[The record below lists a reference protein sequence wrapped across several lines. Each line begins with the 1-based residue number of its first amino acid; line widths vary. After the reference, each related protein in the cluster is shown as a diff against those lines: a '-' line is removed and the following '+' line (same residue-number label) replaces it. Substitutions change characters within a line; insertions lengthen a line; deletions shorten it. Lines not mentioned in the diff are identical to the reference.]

1 MDTTPLSRSVL
12 KEIASESRTLQ
23 KKNKI
28 DALLRE
34 IKGNVVSYAKKGYE
48 TYKYVGCAKIQDIL
62 ESVMTGLKELFPDS
76 DIHYSV
82 QSESEQDAIVINWS

>member
-12 KEIASESRTLQ
+12 KEIAFESRSIQ
-23 KKNKI
+23 KKNRI
-28 DALLRE
+28 DSLLRE

-62 ESVMTGLKELFPDS
+62 EPVISGLKELFPDS
-76 DIHYSV
+76 DVHYTTHT
-82 QSESEQDAIVINWS
+82 ESEQDAIVINWS